1 MEKVNDSQI
10 EKLMEDIS
18 LIKSAIS
25 RNKNVTRMI
34 LLPTHFKLLYLVL
47 GISIIGFSLVFY
59 LLLEHYGNYAAIP
72 DNFKNLVI
80 GLIVLVWILLVFIK
94 YYKWSD
100 SLSKID
106 ERYDLE
112 YGFGRMF
119 SFPIVNVAI
128 PLPITTIVICV
139 FFFKHDLAYYIIPA
153 VSIFIG
159 LLHNFFGSVTHLWQ
173 WIASG
178 YWFLATGLYL
188 LVFGP
193 VSVPFAVSISL
204 GCGCILFSLIGWI
217 PQASKEE

>member
-1 MEKVNDSQI
+1 MEKVTDSQI

-34 LLPTHFKLLYLVL
+34 LLPTHFKLLYLL
-47 GISIIGFSLVFY
+47 CGISVIGFSLVFY

-72 DNFKNLVI
+72 DNSKNFVI

-106 ERYDLE
+106 ERYGLE

-128 PLPITTIVICV
+128 PLPVLTIVVCV
-139 FFFKHDLAYYIIPA
+139 FFFKHDLAYYAIPA
-153 VSIFIG
+153 FSIGFG
-159 LLHNFFGSVTHLWQ
+159 LLHNFYGSVTHLWQ

-193 VSVPFAVSISL
+193 VSIPFAVSISL
-204 GCGCILFSLIGWI
+204 GGGCILFSLIGWI

>member
-1 MEKVNDSQI
+1 MEKANDSQV
-10 EKLMEDIS
+10 EKLMKDIS

-34 LLPTHFKLLYLVL
+34 LLPTYFKLLYLVS

-59 LLLEHYGNYAAIP
+59 LLLEHYGNYTAIP
-72 DNFKNLVI
+72 GNSKNLII
-80 GLIVLVWILLVFIK
+80 GLIVLVWFLLVFIK

-112 YGFGRMF
+112 YDFGRIF
-119 SFPIVNVAI
+119 SFPIVHVAI
-128 PLPITTIVICV
+128 PLLILTIVICV

-159 LLHNFFGSVTHLWQ
+159 LLHNFFGSVTHRWQ

-204 GCGCILFSLIGWI
+204 GGGCMLFSLIGWI

>member
-1 MEKVNDSQI
+1 MEKVTDSQI

-34 LLPTHFKLLYLVL
+34 LLPTHFKLLYLVS
-47 GISIIGFSLVFY
+47 GISIIVFSLVFY
-59 LLLEHYGNYAAIP
+59 LLLEHYGNYTAIP
-72 DNFKNLVI
+72 GNSKTLVI
-80 GLIVLVWILLVFIK
+80 GLIVLVWFLLVFIK

-100 SLSKID
+100 SMSKID

-112 YGFGRMF
+112 YGFKGWF

-128 PLPITTIVICV
+128 PILILTIVICV
-139 FFFKHDLAYYIIPA
+139 FCLKHDLAYYVIPA
-153 VSIFIG
+153 VSIGIG
-159 LLHNFFGSVTHLWQ
+159 ILHNFYGSETHLWQ

-193 VSVPFAVSISL
+193 ISVPFAVSLSL
-204 GCGCILFSLIGWI
+204 GCGCILFSLTGWI
-217 PQASKEE
+217 PKPSKEE

>member
-1 MEKVNDSQI
+1 MENVTDSQI

-34 LLPTHFKLLYLVL
+34 LLPTHFKLLYLVS

-59 LLLEHYGNYAAIP
+59 LLLEHYGNYTAIP
-72 DNFKNLVI
+72 DNSKNLAI

-100 SLSKID
+100 SMSKID

-128 PLPITTIVICV
+128 PLPILTIVICV
-139 FFFKHDLAYYIIPA
+139 FCFKHDLAYYVIPA
-153 VSIFIG
+153 ISIGLG
-159 LLHNFFGSVTHLWQ
+159 LLHNFYGSLTHLWQ

-178 YWFLATGLYL
+178 YWFLATGLFL

-193 VSVPFAVSISL
+193 VSVPLAVSISL
-204 GCGCILFSLIGWI
+204 GGGCILFSLIGWI

>member
-1 MEKVNDSQI
+1 MEKGTDRQI

-34 LLPTHFKLLYLVL
+34 LLPTHFKLLYLVS

-59 LLLEHYGNYAAIP
+59 LLLEHYGNYTAIP
-72 DNFKNLVI
+72 DNSKNLVI
-80 GLIVLVWILLVFIK
+80 ALIVLVWILLVFIK

-106 ERYDLE
+106 ERYGLE
-112 YGFGRMF
+112 YGLKGAF

-128 PLPITTIVICV
+128 PLVILTIVICM
-139 FFFKHDLAYYIIPA
+139 FFVKHDLAYYVIPA
-153 VSIFIG
+153 VSIGVG
-159 LLHNFFGSVTHLWQ
+159 LLHNFYGSVTHLWQ

-193 VSVPFAVSISL
+193 VSVPLALSISL
-204 GCGCILFSLIGWI
+204 GGGCILFGLTGWI
-217 PQASKEE
+217 PQAMKKE

>member
-1 MEKVNDSQI
+1 MEKVTDSQI

-25 RNKNVTRMI
+25 RNKNVIRMI
-34 LLPTHFKLLYLVL
+34 LLPTHFKLLYLVS
-47 GISIIGFSLVFY
+47 GISITVFSLVFY

-72 DNFKNLVI
+72 DNSKNLVI
-80 GLIVLVWILLVFIK
+80 GLIVLVWILVVFIK

-106 ERYDLE
+106 ERFDLE
-112 YGFGRMF
+112 YGFKVGL

-128 PLPITTIVICV
+128 PLVILTIVICV
-139 FFFKHDLAYYIIPA
+139 LCVKHDLAYYVIPA
-153 VSIFIG
+153 ISIGVG
-159 LLHNFFGSVTHLWQ
+159 LLHNFYGSLTHLWQ

-204 GCGCILFSLIGWI
+204 GGGCILFSLIGWI

>member
-1 MEKVNDSQI
+1 MEKVTDSQI

-34 LLPTHFKLLYLVL
+34 LLPTHFKLLYLVS
-47 GISIIGFSLVFY
+47 GISIIGFSLIFY
-59 LLLEHYGNYAAIP
+59 LLLEHYGNYTAIP
-72 DNFKNLVI
+72 GNSKNLVI
-80 GLIVLVWILLVFIK
+80 GLIFLVWVLVVFIK
-94 YYKWSD
+94 YYKWGD

-119 SFPIVNVAI
+119 SFPVVHVTFPLLILIV
-128 PLPITTIVICV
+128 VICV
-139 FFFKHDLAYYIIPA
+139 FCFKHDLAYYIIPA
-153 VSIFIG
+153 VSIGMG
-159 LLHNFFGSVTHLWQ
+159 LLHNFYGSVTNLWQ

-178 YWFLATGLYL
+178 YWFLATGLFF

-204 GCGCILFSLIGWI
+204 GCGSILFSLIGWI
-217 PQASKEE
+217 PQASKKE